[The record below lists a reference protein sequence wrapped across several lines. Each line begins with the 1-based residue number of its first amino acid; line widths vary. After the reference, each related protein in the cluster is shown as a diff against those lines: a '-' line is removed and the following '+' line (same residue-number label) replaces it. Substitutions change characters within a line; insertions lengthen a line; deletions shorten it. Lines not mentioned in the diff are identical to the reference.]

1 MNDIF
6 VLERWIF
13 WKARFIASYKFVKTC
28 EPRAIARF
36 GGIFS
41 CSCFSRS
48 VWSHEPWC
56 QPCKLRYTVVSMS
69 HIISAGTK
77 GQHIRP
83 LWPLLRLGSKIM
95 LLRMGLL
102 LRLGSNVITWWDLYC
117 TWVQLL
123 HLCLQHT
130 SSYIWCNTLSIT
142 WLTSCVRV
150 LTFVSLL
157 LPRTLSCRYRCVAC
171 HPSHFLT
178 QLFSG
183 KLIDWLIES
192 LQKYKNAVYHSVSTG
207 ILK

>member
-1 MNDIF
+1 MTYLF

-83 LWPLLRLGSKIM
+83 LWSLLQQIGPLVRLGSKCYYRWDFYYAWVQM
-95 LLRMGLL
+95 LLQMGP
-102 LRLGSNVITWWDLYC
+102 
-117 TWVQLL
+117 LL
-123 HLCLQHT
+123 HLGPV
-130 SSYIWCNTLSIT
+130 ITL
-142 WLTSCVRV
+142 V
-150 LTFVSLL
+150 
-157 LPRTLSCRYRCVAC
+157 
-171 HPSHFLT
+171 PSTTRFRLAAAPV
-178 QLFSG
+178 G
-183 KLIDWLIES
+183 
-192 LQKYKNAVYHSVSTG
+192 
-207 ILK
+207 

>member
-1 MNDIF
+1 MTYLF

-13 WKARFIASYKFVKTC
+13 WKARFILASYINLPKR

-36 GGIFS
+36 GGIFP

-83 LWPLLRLGSKIM
+83 LWPLIHLGSKI
-95 LLRMGLL
+95 GTFIT
-102 LRLGSNVITWWDLYC
+102 LGSKCYYRWDLYY

-123 HLCLQHT
+123 HLCLQ
-130 SSYIWCNTLSIT
+130 YLRRAIE
-142 WLTSCVRV
+142 
-150 LTFVSLL
+150 VSRLMVCL
-157 LPRTLSCRYRCVAC
+157 HQA
-171 HPSHFLT
+171 
-178 QLFSG
+178 G
-183 KLIDWLIES
+183 WI
-192 LQKYKNAVYHSVSTG
+192 
-207 ILK
+207 